1 MVGIASI
8 ALGMMGLSIANSLL
22 IVLVTLALLSVGIG
36 LANTFL
42 PALLSLYTTPKNQGQ
57 VMGVYEGI
65 GSLSRI
71 LGPIVAYQWIMLE
84 PRKGY
89 FLCGLLLLIVM
100 LLIGNLHKKNNQS
113 I

>member
-1 MVGIASI
+1 
-8 ALGMMGLSIANSLL
+8 
-22 IVLVTLALLSVGIG
+22 
-36 LANTFL
+36 
-42 PALLSLYTTPKNQGQ
+42 
-57 VMGVYEGI
+57 MGVYEGI